1 MSERDS
7 NPTRASLAGLIT
19 LNRAA
24 AGLKLHAKKVR
35 SRQSGQYLSRIKGRG
50 MEFDESRPY
59 QPGDDVRNIDWR
71 VTARSGSTHTKLFR
85 EERERPVFISV
96 DARAPMFFATRGRF
110 KSVIASE
117 LGALLL
123 WTAHQHSDRVGG
135 EIYSDEL
142 HTEYRPHRGQK
153 HLLRMLKQL
162 SSLDYPDETPRPT
175 TLEAPFRRL
184 HRIAHPGS
192 LVGIISDFRGL
203 DAAAITQLS
212 RIAKHNE
219 VLLIHVYDQLE
230 RELPQSGQYRVRYAE
245 RTVTLDT
252 SNKSFRRQ
260 YHELFQQRWQTLE
273 QLATT
278 YRMNLLH
285 CGTEQSPVTVM
296 RERFGVQPMSGRRR
310 TA

>member
-1 MSERDS
+1 MSERDT
-7 NPTRASLAGLIT
+7 NPTRASLARLIT

-162 SSLDYPDETPRPT
+162 SSLGYPEETPGPT
-175 TLEAPFRRL
+175 TLEAPLRRL

-192 LVGIISDFRGL
+192 LVAIISDFRGL

-252 SNKSFRRQ
+252 SNRSFRQ
-260 YHELFQQRWQTLE
+260 HYHELFQQRWQTLE

-278 YRMNLLH
+278 YRMKLLH

-296 RERFGVQPMSGRRR
+296 RERFGVQPVSSRRR